1 MSVEIIIPQF
11 LQHLMDNVNTINVDG
26 ETVGECLE
34 ELVRRFPRLEEIL
47 YDVEGNLPHL
57 LNVYVNKE
65 SAFPEEM
72 ARSVR
77 EGDTIHIAYTLVGG

>member
-1 MSVEIIIPQF
+1 MSVEVIIPQF
-11 LQHLMDNVNTINVDG
+11 LQHLTDNVNTINVDG
-26 ETVGECLE
+26 ETVGKCLE
-34 ELVRRFPRLEEIL
+34 KLVKRFPRLEEIL

-65 SAFPEEM
+65 SAFPEELD
-72 ARSVR
+72 RPVR